1 MTSNNNI
8 GNKKYNIWKLLILP
22 IIISILLLL
31 PTITIGSISSVNDDD
46 APEISID
53 EIISPPSYGKTG
65 NYDVTVRFT
74 TVGIIINGSRDYN
87 EPWVRHEESP
97 DNNGTPNIDFY
108 TSCDEDYMYV
118 AFENQTDGILAGE
131 IFIDKNMNGTWDG
144 PFEDSFFTID
154 YLGSNKDKV
163 KDHNGDIVPNS
174 LVGWGD
180 KSFVEVKI
188 PKTYWSI
195 CNDWA
200 YRVRSTPLGNSD
212 CNSISLPPCPVN
224 MSIVYGTDSYFIT
237 TLSDVPLGYDVT
249 NGVYVGWCVDQSHS
263 INVSGKEYF
272 TTLWCSYNPPAP
284 WQDDDW
290 DMVNYIINHKH
301 PDATKADIQ
310 EAIWYFVNG
319 GNNAS
324 TDIGWSMVENAT
336 NFGEGF
342 MSSIGEWCAIL
353 CDAGEC
359 VQKTFIEVQVPA
371 DDNGWNPSWGNNTHP
386 LITPPDGKF
395 LTFICDYGDFNCPCG
410 VAIKALVDIFKINSG
425 ECSTIY
431 ETDFENLS
439 NVTRDW
445 KAESLDT
452 NPDTWNLS
460 ENKSNSPSHSFHC
473 TNNANYYGNALDVL
487 EMRNPVDLSDVVNI
501 SFSFWHWC
509 KGDVYTSNGH
519 TKIVDYGDVEIYA
532 NSHENWTWISL
543 SDLAISNLYYDN
555 GWTQTIIKIERSKS
569 YPLDGENISGEQLLT
584 NKAKFRFVWKSSPQF
599 QYEGWYIDDVKIRAC
614 KGEWYDDSHSIWQGH
629 GIPCIPFNSTIIYT
643 FPLQWNANEEGKYLV
658 RVCFQEEP
666 PWHGPLNAC
675 KEKIVTI
682 GDIHD
687 IAVTSLKA
695 LNNIDKGEDLHIEAT
710 IKNVGTYDE
719 TNVQVKA
726 TIKRE
731 EDGTTVWQET
741 VIIPTL
747 NVSDKIILDFAWEDA
762 TYCDHIL
769 EVRAILPEDEIP
781 ENNSK
786 SKTVIVATTIFEDH
800 MNNECKWTHSDLTG
814 GEGHWDICT
823 SGDDNY
829 LWCGIPETT
838 KYGNN
843 WNDVAMTNHSFD
855 LSSSHSSILLTF
867 DSYHRIN
874 KSDCGYVEIS
884 PDGGMHWETI
894 SDFTGYSDWES
905 YTYDISAYD
914 TNNVKIRF
922 RFFSNES
929 ITDRGW
935 ILGNITISN
944 ETSIFFNDNFE
955 SGNTNQ
961 WIIERQKAGD
971 WWQIVKKEKDCN
983 TNNMA
988 WWCGDKLSGIYP
1000 PNLDNVLILN
1010 KQCTSAIDFSKAF
1023 DASVLFSTWY
1033 NISEGDLGI
1042 LEISDND
1049 GATWNVIG
1057 SITGKSLE
1065 WTSKL
1070 YNIKEYV
1077 GGEISIRFRFISDNV
1092 NESEGWYI
1100 DDFKIVAKFDFD
1112 PPVTTCTLSGTMGKN
1127 DWYVS
1132 TVQITLTAV
1141 DDYTGVKHIY
1151 YKLLDDGIGVQ
1162 TTYSSPITVS
1172 DGNYTIEYWSEDNI
1186 GNIEPHHGPTSFKI
1200 DSVNPSV
1207 NITRPDNGIYW
1218 RDHKLWPL
1226 IKWSLFKWATPLIIR
1241 DITIIADAQDNM
1253 SGVDYVEFYI
1263 DSGSTPMST
1272 SSNEPF
1278 EWNWDETVFF
1288 THTITVKAY
1297 DKAGNTDSMSKDVK
1311 IFNINLFR

>member
-1 MTSNNNI
+1 MTNKI
-8 GNKKYNIWKLLILP
+8 GNKKYDIWNLLILL
-22 IIISILLLL
+22 IISMILLL
-31 PTITIGSISSVNDDD
+31 PTTTIGSTSNHDDD
-46 APEISID
+46 TPEIFIN
-53 EIISPPSYGKTG
+53 EIISPPSHGKTG
-65 NYDVTVRFT
+65 NYDVTVSFT
-74 TVGIIINGSRDYN
+74 AVGIIINGSRDYN
-87 EPWVRHEESP
+87 EPWIEHEESP
-97 DNNGTPNIDFY
+97 DNDADPNINFY
-108 TSCDEDYMYV
+108 TSCDEENMYI
-118 AFENQTDGILAGE
+118 AFENQTDGVLAGE

-144 PFEDSFFTID
+144 PSEDNFFTID
-154 YLGSNKDKV
+154 YLASNKNKV

-174 LVGWGD
+174 LVEWGD

-188 PKTYWSI
+188 PKTNWSI

-212 CNSISLPPCPVN
+212 CNSISLPSNPVT
-224 MSIVYGTDSYFIT
+224 MSVVVGSNSYFIT
-237 TLSDVPLGYDVT
+237 ILSDVPLDYDVT
-249 NGVYVGWCVDQSHS
+249 NGDYLGWCVDEEHS
-263 INVSGKEYF
+263 ISNGIEYPVY
-272 TTLWCSYNPPAP
+272 LWCSYNPLIP
-284 WQDDDW
+284 WPDDDW
-290 DMVNYIINHKH
+290 DMVNYLINHKNSS
-301 PDATKADIQ
+301 ASKEDIQ
-310 EAIWYFVNG
+310 DAIWYFVDGENYP
-319 GNNAS
+319 A
-324 TDIGWSMVENAT
+324 DPEAASMVDDALAN
-336 NFGEGF
+336 GEGF
-342 MSSIGEWCAIL
+342 MPSIGEWCAIL
-353 CDAGEC
+353 CDAGEG

-371 DDNGWNPSWGNNTHP
+371 DDNGWNPSWGNNIHP
-386 LITPPDGKF
+386 STTPPNGKF
-395 LTFICDYGDFNCPCG
+395 LTFTCDYGFNCQCG
-410 VAIKALVDIFKINSG
+410 VAFKAYTDIFKINSG

-431 ETDFENLS
+431 ETDFENLF
-439 NVTRDW
+439 NVTCDW

-460 ENKSNSPSHSFHC
+460 ENRSSSSTHSFHC
-473 TNNANYYGNALDVL
+473 THKQHYYGNAFDIL
-487 EMRNPVDLSDVVNI
+487 EMRKPVDLSNATNV

-509 KGDVYTSNGH
+509 KGDTYTSNGY
-519 TKIVDYGDVEIYA
+519 TGIVDYGDIEIYA
-532 NSHENWTWISL
+532 KNFTGDWIWISL
-543 SDLAISNLYYDN
+543 SDLGISNLYYDN
-555 GWTQTIIKIERSKS
+555 NWIQTTIKIEKS
-569 YPLDGENISGEQLLT
+569 NFYPLDGENISGEQLLT
-584 NKAKFRFVWKSSPQF
+584 NSAKFRFVWKSSPQF
-599 QYEGWYIDDVKIRAC
+599 QYEGWYIDDIEIKVC
-614 KGEWYDDSHSIWQGH
+614 KDEWYNPDQPIWQGWEIICMPL
-629 GIPCIPFNSTIIYT
+629 GSTITHT
-643 FPLQWNANEEGKYLV
+643 FPLQWNANEEGKYLI
-658 RVCFQEEP
+658 RVCFQEER
-666 PWHGPLNAC
+666 PWHSPVDAPCL
-675 KEKIVTI
+675 EKIVTI
-682 GDIHD
+682 GDAHD

-695 LNNIDKGEDLHIEAT
+695 LSNIDKGEDLHIEAT

-719 TNVQVKA
+719 SNVQVKA

-741 VIIPTL
+741 VIISTL
-747 NVSDKIILDFAWEDA
+747 NVSDKVILDFTWEDA
-762 TYCDHIL
+762 TYCNHIL

-800 MNNECKWTHSDLTG
+800 MNNSCNWDHYDLTG
-814 GEGHWDICT
+814 GEGHWNICT

-843 WNDVAMTNHSFD
+843 WNDVAMTKHFFD
-855 LSSSHSSILLTF
+855 LSSSQSRTLLIFNSS
-867 DSYHRIN
+867 YRMN
-874 KSDCGYVEIS
+874 QSDYGYVEIS
-884 PDGGMHWETI
+884 PDGGRHWEII
-894 SDFTGYSDWES
+894 SDFTGYSDWKS
-905 YTYDISAYD
+905 YTYDISAYN

-929 ITDRGW
+929 TTNRGW
-935 ILGNITISN
+935 ILDNVIVTN
-944 ETSIFFNDNFE
+944 ETSIFFNDDFE
-955 SGNTNQ
+955 SDTGQ

-971 WWQIVKKEKDCN
+971 WWQRVKKEKSGD

-988 WWCGDKLSGIYP
+988 WWCGDETSGIYP
-1000 PNLDNVLILN
+1000 SNLDNVLTLN
-1010 KQCTSAIDFSKAF
+1010 KQCINAIDFSKAF

-1057 SITGKSLE
+1057 SITGKSLG

-1077 GGEISIRFRFISDNV
+1077 GGGISIRFRFISDNT

-1112 PPVTTCTLSGTMGKN
+1112 PPETTCTLSGTMGKD

-1162 TTYSSPITVS
+1162 TTYTSPITVL

-1186 GNIEPHHGPTSFKI
+1186 GNIEAHHGPTPFKI

-1207 NITRPDNGIYW
+1207 NITRPDGGIYW

-1226 IKWSLFKWATPLIIR
+1226 TKWTLFEWTKSLIIR
-1241 DITIIADAQDNM
+1241 DITIIAGAQDST

-1272 SSNEPF
+1272 DSNEPF

-1297 DKAGNTDSMSKDVK
+1297 DKAGNMDSMSKDVK
-1311 IFNINLFR
+1311 IFNINLFGG